1 VNREQIEYEIV
12 RLVDAWVVAAVDV
25 RGDTPF
31 MATSDKVEDYTQLAS
46 AEQLATTVRAL
57 KANGLLTMVVETAEE
72 ARATALALIPDGA
85 EVFHAASRT
94 LEATGLAEAITT
106 ATRFQPVRPRLA
118 VLDRATQAR
127 EIRTLAARPDVIVGS
142 AQAITERGEVL
153 LASATGSQLG
163 PAASGAGLV
172 IWVVGA
178 QKLVR
183 TLDQGMRRIEDY
195 CLPLENARTQQAY
208 GRGSAINKL
217 LIVRGEATPGRIRI
231 ILVKQRL
238 GV

>member
-1 VNREQIEYEIV
+1 M
-12 RLVDAWVVAAVDV
+12 AAPE
-25 RGDTPF
+25 T
-31 MATSDKVEDYTQLAS
+31 AEDYTQPAS

-57 KANGLLTMVVETAEE
+57 EANGLLTMVMETADE
-72 ARATALALIPDGA
+72 ARATALALIPDGV
-85 EVFHAASRT
+85 EVFQAASRT
-94 LEATGLAEAITT
+94 LEVTGLAEAITT
-106 ATRFQPVRPRLA
+106 ATRFQSVRPRLA
-118 VLDRATQAR
+118 AMDRAKQAR
-127 EIRTLAARPDVIVGS
+127 EIRALAARPDVVIGS

-172 IWVVGA
+172 IWVVGT

-195 CLPLENARTQQAY
+195 CLPLENTRTQQAY
-208 GRGSAINKL
+208 GRASAINKL
-217 LIVRGEATPGRIRI
+217 LIVRGEAIPGRIRI

-238 GV
+238 GF